1 MQNENLTKAYYIYRD
16 GSYSSIRAVMIH
28 PEFIDN
34 ATYYKSLTE
43 AKKELISDLQYLIK
57 EYRECIAEIRSF
69 KG

>member
-1 MQNENLTKAYYIYRD
+1 MQTENLTKAYQIDKD
-16 GSYSSIRAVMIH
+16 GSYSRIKVVMVH
-28 PEFIDN
+28 PYFIDN
-34 ATYYKSLTE
+34 ATYYKSLAE

>member
-1 MQNENLTKAYYIYRD
+1 MQNENLTKAYQIYKD
-16 GSYSSIRAVMIH
+16 GSYSCIKVVMVH

-34 ATYYKSLTE
+34 ATYYKTLTE
-43 AKKELISDLQYLIK
+43 AKKELISDLQYLVK